1 MNEFQPTKRTIE
13 VEDVDAVAEEFK
25 SFLLEKFKNQG
36 KDDLSVVEIE

>member
-1 MNEFQPTKRTIE
+1 

-36 KDDLSVVEIE
+36 DDELLVLEIE